1 MSFFSI
7 YVYMREM
14 LLHAQKERRRERE
27 REKDTGRTD
36 GDEDSTRIILHV
48 QRDVRMT

>member
-1 MSFFSI
+1 MPKK
-7 YVYMREM
+7 REGE
-14 LLHAQKERRRERE
+14 KE